1 VVAVPVATVTSKG
14 QVTVPLSVRRSLGI
28 EPGDQVDFVEV
39 PGGCML
45 RPRSK
50 SVMSL
55 YGYFGTWDGPPV
67 TVEQMNADIAEAA
80 AQEAP

>member
-1 VVAVPVATVTSKG
+1 MPVATVTSKG